1 MPIKLNGATSGSVEL
16 GVPAVVSGGD
26 VSLTLP
32 TGVGSANQF
41 LKNGSTA
48 GTLEYA
54 SIANSDLPALTSA
67 NMTAGSILQRQFTT
81 SYTEVQVAQQSH
93 KTIFSSST
101 FNAKRANS
109 RIHITCHLAH
119 GKRAGGEHQFSVRL
133 LRNGTLVTAHLSSAS
148 GVNYDVIRHN
158 QTDLHTF
165 TSFHFYDE
173 PNSTGNIT
181 YTIQAVRPNAGYP
194 TVYFNF
200 ASNNPAGSTMIID
213 EIAQ

>member
-1 MPIKLNGATSGSVEL
+1 MPIKLNGSTSGSVEL
-16 GVPAVVSGGD
+16 DVPAVVSGGN

-32 TGVGSANQF
+32 TGAGGANQF
-41 LKNGSTA
+41 LKNSNTA

-54 SIANSDLPALTSA
+54 SIAAADMP
-67 NMTAGSILQRQFTT
+67 AGSILQRQFTT

>member
-1 MPIKLNGATSGSVEL
+1 MPIKLNGSTSGSVEL

-41 LKNGSTA
+41 LKNGTTA

-54 SIANSDLPALTSA
+54 SIAAADMP
-67 NMTAGSILQRQFTT
+67 AGSIVQRQIDQTF
-81 SYTEVQVAQQSH
+81 TEVQLNQQSH
-93 KTIFSSST
+93 LTIFSSSN
-101 FNAKRANS
+101 FNARRANS
-109 RIHITCHLAH
+109 RIHITCHVHH
-119 GKRAGGEHQFSVRL
+119 GKRNSGEHQFSVRL
-133 LRNGTLVTAHLSSAS
+133 LRNGTLVTAALSSAS
-148 GVNYDVIRHN
+148 GVNFDCVRQD
-158 QTDLHTF
+158 QTNIHGF

-181 YTIQAVRPNAGYP
+181 YTFQAARPAAYP
-194 TVYFNF
+194 VVFFNF
-200 ASNNPAGSTMIID
+200 PSSANVGGSTMIID